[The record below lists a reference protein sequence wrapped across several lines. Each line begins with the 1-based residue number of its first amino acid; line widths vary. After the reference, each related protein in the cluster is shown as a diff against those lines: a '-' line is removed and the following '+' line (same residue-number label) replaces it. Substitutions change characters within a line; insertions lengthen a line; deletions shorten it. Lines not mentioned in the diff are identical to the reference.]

1 MARFARIVRFA
12 FLACA
17 LPLAGGAAWA
27 SDAPS
32 RELGGARADAYRER
46 ACRLRYRRIESGTE
60 ITGHGTAFAA
70 DLAAYGFEGRRYLL
84 SAAHNVLDDAGQPY
98 RTLEIETGGGWSA
111 CRVLAHDRSLDI
123 CLLEAQ
129 RELPEAAQLAD
140 TDAAQGD
147 AVILAGAKRGQAVR
161 VYEGVLEKKFHRG
174 SARYRVRVPF
184 DHGDSGGPFFDA
196 ASGRVVGV
204 AVAGVPLGADLDPG
218 MGLYAP
224 LAAVR
229 SFLDAHRRGGSP
241 LPEPSRPEPAPGAI
255 AASAEVRQA
264 PAPTALATRE
274 VPVTLS
280 AAVVLAQEVAP
291 ATPAV
296 LAAQSNSA
304 PRIEVAQSTA
314 EIRLP
319 EMPAAAAGSADA
331 APEVRSTEPAPA
343 HPKLYRIRYGDTLSQ
358 IAEKLGVRMQALME
372 ANNIRDPN
380 CIAAETILRVP

>member
-1 MARFARIVRFA
+1 MARFACIA

-27 SDAPS
+27 SGAPS
-32 RELGGARADAYRER
+32 RELSGARADAYREQ

-70 DLAAYGFEGRRYLL
+70 DLAAYGFAGRRYLL
-84 SAAHNVLDDAGQPY
+84 SAAHNVLDDTGQPY
-98 RTLEIETGGGWSA
+98 RTLEIETAGGWSA

-129 RELPEAAQLAD
+129 RELPETAQLAVA
-140 TDAAQGD
+140 DAAQGD

-204 AVAGVPLGADLDPG
+204 AVAGVPLGADLDPD

-229 SFLDAHRRGGSP
+229 SFLDTHRRGGSP
-241 LPEPSRPEPAPGAI
+241 LAEASRAEPAPGAI

-264 PAPTALATRE
+264 AAAPEA
-274 VPVTLS
+274 PVTLS
-280 AAVVLAQEVAP
+280 AAVVMPQTVAP
-291 ATPAV
+291 AEP
-296 LAAQSNSA
+296 AAQANSA
-304 PRIEVAQSTA
+304 PRIEVAQREAEVRMPDAPAETA
-314 EIRLP
+314 E
-319 EMPAAAAGSADA
+319 A
-331 APEVRSTEPAPA
+331 APAR
-343 HPKLYRIRYGDTLSQ
+343 PKLYRIRYGDTLSQ
-358 IAEKLGVRMQALME
+358 IAEKMGVQMQALME

-380 CIAAETILRVP
+380 RIAADTLLRVP

>member
-1 MARFARIVRFA
+1 MVRFACIA
-12 FLACA
+12 FLACS
-17 LPLAGGAAWA
+17 LPFSGGAAWA
-27 SDAPS
+27 SDAQP
-32 RELGGARADAYRER
+32 RELAGARAETFRDL

-60 ITGHGTAFAA
+60 ITGHGTAFPA
-70 DLAAYGFEGRRYLL
+70 DLAAYGFAGRRYLL
-84 SAAHNVLDDAGQPY
+84 SAAHNVLDDTGQPY
-98 RTLEIETGGGWSA
+98 GTLEIETGGGWSA
-111 CRVLAHDRSLDI
+111 CRVLGHDRSLDI

-129 RELPEAAQLAD
+129 RELPAAAQLAD

-147 AVILAGAKRGQAVR
+147 AVVLAGAKRGLAVR

-218 MGLYAP
+218 LGLYAP

-241 LPEPSRPEPAPGAI
+241 LAEAPRPEPAPGAI
-255 AASAEVRQA
+255 AASAEIRQTLA
-264 PAPTALATRE
+264 PVAAEA
-274 VPVTLS
+274 PVTLS
-280 AAVVLAQEVAP
+280 AAVALPRNTEPAAP
-291 ATPAV
+291 AAKPNA
-296 LAAQSNSA
+296 A
-304 PRIEVAQSTA
+304 PRIEVAQSDV

-319 EMPAAAAGSADA
+319 ETPAEPAS
-331 APEVRSTEPAPA
+331 ESTPEPAPA
-343 HPKLYRIRYGDTLSQ
+343 RPKLYRICYGDTLSQ
-358 IAEKLGVRMQALME
+358 IAAKLGVRMQALIE

-380 CIAAETILRVP
+380 RIAADTLLRVP